1 MRSLSKGRCSRQTCS
16 FAHGDSELRQSFGS
30 YNEIFIREKE
40 MQSEHAIYKPGDS
53 WIASKIKK
61 FVKAHNC
68 FLRIQDDLKRQLG
81 YQLGSYAFGA
91 TGNVENLSVNIV
103 SDRETTN
110 YHLLGPQTEM
120 QTISFPNKKKLHAR
134 PDSADIT
141 ILEGTILEANVARDV
156 EAANNGVPKGGKNIS
171 AGFSSADKSKVL
183 GLRSLLPST
192 GIAAHVI
199 EQEIEIEVEMFEE
212 VEMDS
217 SRVKKG
223 AINAAPRNEDAI

>member
-68 FLRIQDDLKRQLG
+68 FLRIQDDLKRQ
-81 YQLGSYAFGA
+81 
-91 TGNVENLSVNIV
+91 
-103 SDRETTN
+103 
-110 YHLLGPQTEM
+110 
-120 QTISFPNKKKLHAR
+120 TISFPNKKKLHAR

-141 ILEGTILEANVARDV
+141 ILEGTILEDV